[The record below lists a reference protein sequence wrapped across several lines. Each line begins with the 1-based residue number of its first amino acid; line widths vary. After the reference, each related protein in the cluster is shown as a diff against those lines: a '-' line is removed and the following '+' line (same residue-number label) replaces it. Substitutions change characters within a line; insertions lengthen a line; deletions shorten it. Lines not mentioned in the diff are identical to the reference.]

1 MSYKE
6 RQRLDTRV
14 TIFKFPYLNAVN
26 AVWSI
31 FGNNNNTRN
40 AAAYNAMSVEDLV
53 IDPGRDDVE
62 RFQDYMQVHNKK
74 MSYVLDHDLLP
85 RISD

>member
-31 FGNNNNTRN
+31 DGNNNNTRHD
-40 AAAYNAMSVEDLV
+40 AAYNALSVEDLV
-53 IDPGRDDVE
+53 IDPGRDDVK
-62 RFQDYMQVHNKK
+62 RFQDYMQV
-74 MSYVLDHDLLP
+74 
-85 RISD
+85 